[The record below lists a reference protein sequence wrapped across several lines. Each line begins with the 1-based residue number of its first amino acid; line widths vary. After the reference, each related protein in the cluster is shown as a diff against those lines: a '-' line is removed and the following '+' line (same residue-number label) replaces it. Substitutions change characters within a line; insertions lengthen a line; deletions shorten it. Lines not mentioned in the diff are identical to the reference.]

1 MEKQK
6 IFEKRNEE
14 KSAVSDF
21 GKLRQLHFTLH
32 VDKTQAL
39 HQQWNILKTYGRYSN
54 SLFFFFFNW
63 KLNDMTPETEV
74 YSLHYTSCQLYSYT
88 YTKSTPSRFISSFNK
103 LRRFFSSF
111 IHFFSV
117 FDKFPFSTYT
127 YNRNHGKRLIK
138 IYCSLCY
145 SSLFC

>member
-39 HQQWNILKTYGRYSN
+39 HQQ
-54 SLFFFFFNW
+54 
-63 KLNDMTPETEV
+63 
-74 YSLHYTSCQLYSYT
+74 
-88 YTKSTPSRFISSFNK
+88 
-103 LRRFFSSF
+103 
-111 IHFFSV
+111 
-117 FDKFPFSTYT
+117 
-127 YNRNHGKRLIK
+127 
-138 IYCSLCY
+138 
-145 SSLFC
+145 